1 MVLFMGN
8 ITVSLEKSA
17 EQKLRAIASQKYKN
31 RKGALSKVITE
42 SLNLFSRQS
51 ARQRAME
58 RQFRWMD
65 KGFEMG
71 KILAKKREEIY
82 DRG

>member
-1 MVLFMGN
+1 MGN
-8 ITVSLEKSA
+8 ITISLEKST
-17 EQKLRAIASQKYKN
+17 EQKLRAIAGRKYKN

-42 SLNLFSRQS
+42 SLDLYAKQS

-65 KGFEMG
+65 QGFEMG
-71 KILAKKREEIY
+71 KILAEKREDIY